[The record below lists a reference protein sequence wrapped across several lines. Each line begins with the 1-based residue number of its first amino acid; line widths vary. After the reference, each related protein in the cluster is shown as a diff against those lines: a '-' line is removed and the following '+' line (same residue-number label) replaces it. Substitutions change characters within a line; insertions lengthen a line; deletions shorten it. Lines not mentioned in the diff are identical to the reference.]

1 MVDST
6 SQGILCQ
13 MNRFIR
19 IFSNQFGE
27 LIFFFAGIRMTTA
40 PLAQNVSTNSWNAN
54 RRPVIANS
62 SSTKKR
68 ISRHPSLLLNAVQY
82 HMKSAELIIGCRL
95 TISVGFHTIFFF
107 FFVYNVSTGI
117 FLAIFFHSKS
127 LWDICTRF
135 APKFLILLYN
145 NQFSTLSVIFTAQN

>member
-40 PLAQNVSTNSWNAN
+40 PLAQNVSTNS
-54 RRPVIANS
+54 
-62 SSTKKR
+62 
-68 ISRHPSLLLNAVQY
+68 
-82 HMKSAELIIGCRL
+82 
-95 TISVGFHTIFFF
+95 
-107 FFVYNVSTGI
+107 
-117 FLAIFFHSKS
+117 
-127 LWDICTRF
+127 
-135 APKFLILLYN
+135 
-145 NQFSTLSVIFTAQN
+145 